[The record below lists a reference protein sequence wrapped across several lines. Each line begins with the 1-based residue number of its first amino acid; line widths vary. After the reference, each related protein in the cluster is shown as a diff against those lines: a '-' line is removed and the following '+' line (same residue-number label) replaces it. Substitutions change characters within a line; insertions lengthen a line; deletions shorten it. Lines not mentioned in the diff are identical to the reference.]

1 MKDEQSSFR
10 DQLNRYSEKIGQYG
24 AFLVVI
30 LILFIPLRLF
40 CEYKNWIA
48 CSEENGDCTNPDRY
62 NNIYQ
67 QLILEILLQVIVCIT
82 IVVAIIPEALPLAF
96 GVTINTYMKQTI
108 MSTKYVN
115 KRASQFNSSPLGQ
128 TACESDDQE
137 KLIFQNIKSIETIG
151 QVNCLL
157 LEICVND
164 DHQGD
169 KFDDN
174 AKQQAK
180 FESDKLIN
188 SVCYLRKCKGFKEKN
203 KVLELLICSQ
213 DSYEQVQKNL
223 IVPVS

>member
-1 MKDEQSSFR
+1 
-10 DQLNRYSEKIGQYG
+10 
-24 AFLVVI
+24 
-30 LILFIPLRLF
+30 
-40 CEYKNWIA
+40 
-48 CSEENGDCTNPDRY
+48 
-62 NNIYQ
+62 
-67 QLILEILLQVIVCIT
+67 
-82 IVVAIIPEALPLAF
+82 
-96 GVTINTYMKQTI
+96 
-108 MSTKYVN
+108 
-115 KRASQFNSSPLGQ
+115 
-128 TACESDDQE
+128 
-137 KLIFQNIKSIETIG
+137 
-151 QVNCLL
+151 L

-223 IVPVS
+223 IVPVSLNKVIKDNSFELKHKRSHEFFQDLIKIDDELKK